1 MLGQYVPLLP
11 CERTEVVHYTPI
23 SPLKQ
28 SARSSKVTY
37 LLYMA
42 VDVKIPPMGESITG
56 GLLAAWLVKSGDAVR
71 KGQPL
76 FSYETDKV
84 TSEGTAEID
93 GQLTIVVPAGTEVL
107 VGQIVAS
114 IEAGAAGSVPAP
126 SSPAVASVAPA
137 PVVARLAKTEVN
149 ILNKSGAAAEIS
161 PAVRRI
167 AAETGLNPAALE
179 GSGKAGRVTKGD
191 MLAALAGQSPILAVD
206 PSASRT
212 AAAPASVGVAS
223 ASAPV
228 VPVAA
233 VIPSRDGR
241 TSRKKMSPL
250 RRKIAERL
258 VQAKSETAMLTT
270 FNEVNMAPVMELR
283 KRHGEEF
290 LKKYGVK
297 LGFMS
302 FFVKAAVQAM
312 KEVPAIN
319 AQLDGEEI
327 VENHFYD
334 IGVAVGTDKGLMV
347 PVVRDCDQLSFAA
360 IEKSIGDY
368 GKRARDGKIQLAE
381 LQGGIFT
388 ISNGGIYGSMLSTP
402 ILNHPQAAIMGLHNI
417 VERPVA
423 ENGQVV
429 IRPIMYLALSY
440 DHRIIDGKEAVTFLV
455 KVRQFIEDPQR
466 LLFGV

>member
-1 MLGQYVPLLP
+1 
-11 CERTEVVHYTPI
+11 
-23 SPLKQ
+23 
-28 SARSSKVTY
+28 
-37 LLYMA
+37 MA
-42 VDVKIPPMGESITG
+42 VEVKIPPMGESITG
-56 GLLAAWLVKSGDAVR
+56 GLLATWLVKSGDAVR

-84 TSEGTAEID
+84 TSEGTAEVD
-93 GQLTIVVPAGTEVL
+93 GQITIMVDAGNDVV
-107 VGQIVAS
+107 VGQVVAT
-114 IEAGAAGSVPAP
+114 IAAGAAGNAPTAPAASPAKTPSAATPAP
-126 SSPAVASVAPA
+126 AAVKPAT
-137 PVVARLAKTEVN
+137 PVTAAAKT
-149 ILNKSGAAAEIS
+149 GAAAEIS
-161 PAVRRI
+161 PAVRRLS
-167 AAETGLNPAALE
+167 AETGLDPAALE

-191 MLAALAGQSPILAVD
+191 MLAALSGQAPIRAVA
-206 PSASRT
+206 PVAASAAAAAT
-212 AAAPASVGVAS
+212 TAAPAVT
-223 ASAPV
+223 
-228 VPVAA
+228 
-233 VIPSRDGR
+233 IPSRDGR
-241 TSRKKMSPL
+241 TSRKRMSPL

-312 KEVPAIN
+312 KEVTAIN
-319 AQLDGEEI
+319 AQLDGEDI
-327 VENHFYD
+327 IENHFYD

-347 PVVRDCDQLSFAA
+347 PVVRDCDQLNFAG
-360 IEKSIGDY
+360 IEKAIGDF
-368 GKRARDGKIQLAE
+368 GKRARDGKIQLPE
-381 LQGGIFT
+381 LQGGVFT

-417 VERPVA
+417 VERPVV
-423 ENGQVV
+423 ENGQIV

-440 DHRIIDGKEAVTFLV
+440 DHRLIDGKEAVTFLV
-455 KVRQFIEDPQR
+455 KVRQYIEDPQR

>member
-1 MLGQYVPLLP
+1 
-11 CERTEVVHYTPI
+11 
-23 SPLKQ
+23 
-28 SARSSKVTY
+28 
-37 LLYMA
+37 MA

-56 GLLAAWLVKSGDAVR
+56 GLLAAWLVKNGDAVR

-84 TSEGTAEID
+84 TSEGTAEVD
-93 GQLTIVVPAGTEVL
+93 GRITLSVEAGTEVL
-107 VGQIVAS
+107 VGQVVAS
-114 IEAGAAGSVPAP
+114 IEAGAAGNAAAPSAAPVAAKAPAP
-126 SSPAVASVAPA
+126 APAASAPVSVAPPA
-137 PVVARLAKTEVN
+137 AAKV
-149 ILNKSGAAAEIS
+149 GAAAEVS
-161 PAVRRI
+161 PAVRRLS
-167 AAETGLNPAALE
+167 AETGLDPAAVE
-179 GSGKAGRVTKGD
+179 GTGKAGRVTKGD
-191 MLAALAGQSPILAVD
+191 MLAALAGQSPLKAVA
-206 PSASRT
+206 P
-212 AAAPASVGVAS
+212 AAATPA
-223 ASAPV
+223 PT
-228 VPVAA
+228 PA
-233 VIPSRDGR
+233 VEIPSRTGR
-241 TSRKKMSPL
+241 TTRKRMSPL

-319 AQLDGEEI
+319 AQLEGDDI
-327 VENHFYD
+327 IENHFFD

-347 PVVRDCDQLSFAA
+347 PVVRDCDQLNFAG
-360 IEKSIGDY
+360 IEKAIGDF
-368 GKRARDGKIQLAE
+368 GKRARDGKIQLPE
-381 LQGGIFT
+381 LQGGVFT

-417 VERPVA
+417 VERPVV
-423 ENGQVV
+423 ENGQIV

-455 KVRQFIEDPQR
+455 KVRQYIEDPQR

>member
-1 MLGQYVPLLP
+1 
-11 CERTEVVHYTPI
+11 
-23 SPLKQ
+23 
-28 SARSSKVTY
+28 
-37 LLYMA
+37 MA
-42 VDVKIPPMGESITG
+42 VEVKIPPMGESITG

-71 KGQPL
+71 KGQAL

-84 TSEGTAEID
+84 TSEGTAEVD
-93 GQLTIVVPAGTEVL
+93 GQITIAVAAGTEVL
-107 VGQIVAS
+107 VGQVVAS
-114 IEAGAAGSVPAP
+114 IEAGAAGNAP
-126 SSPAVASVAPA
+126 SAPAASAPAAKAAPAAAAAPKASPAAA
-137 PVVARLAKTEVN
+137 
-149 ILNKSGAAAEIS
+149 KSGAAAEVS
-161 PAVRRI
+161 PAVRRLS
-167 AAETGLNPAALE
+167 AETGLDPAGVE

-191 MLAALAGQSPILAVD
+191 MLAALSGQAPIRAVA
-206 PSASRT
+206 PAVAPAAAAS
-212 AAAPASVGVAS
+212 AAPAP
-223 ASAPV
+223 PV
-228 VPVAA
+228 S
-233 VIPSRDGR
+233 IPSREGR
-241 TSRKKMSPL
+241 TSRKRMSPL

-258 VQAKSETAMLTT
+258 VQAKTETAMLTT

-319 AQLDGEEI
+319 AQLDGEDI
-327 VENHFYD
+327 VENNFFD

-347 PVVRDCDQLSFAA
+347 PVVRDCDQLNFAG
-360 IEKSIGDY
+360 IEKAIGDF
-368 GKRARDGKIQLAE
+368 GKRARDGKIQLPE
-381 LQGGIFT
+381 LQGGVFT

>member
-1 MLGQYVPLLP
+1 
-11 CERTEVVHYTPI
+11 
-23 SPLKQ
+23 
-28 SARSSKVTY
+28 
-37 LLYMA
+37 MA
-42 VDVKIPPMGESITG
+42 VEVKIPPMGESITG

-71 KGQPL
+71 KGQAL

-84 TSEGTAEID
+84 TSEGTAEVD
-93 GQLTIVVPAGTEVL
+93 GKITIAVEAGTEVL

-114 IEAGAAGSVPAP
+114 IEAGAAGNAPAASAAATPAATKPAAAAP
-126 SSPAVASVAPA
+126 SAPAVAPKAA
-137 PVVARLAKTEVN
+137 PVAA
-149 ILNKSGAAAEIS
+149 KSGAAAEVS
-161 PAVRRI
+161 PAVRRLS
-167 AAETGLNPAALE
+167 AETGLDPAGLE
-179 GSGKAGRVTKGD
+179 GSGKGGRVTKGD
-191 MLAALAGQSPILAVD
+191 MLAALSGQAPIRAVA
-206 PSASRT
+206 P
-212 AAAPASVGVAS
+212 AAAPAA
-223 ASAPV
+223 ASAPSAPAA
-228 VPVAA
+228 PVA
-233 VIPSRDGR
+233 IPSRDGR
-241 TSRKKMSPL
+241 TSRKRMSPL

-258 VQAKSETAMLTT
+258 VQAKTETAMLTT

-319 AQLDGEEI
+319 AQLDGEDI
-327 VENHFYD
+327 IENHFFD

-347 PVVRDCDQLSFAA
+347 PVVRDCDQLNFAG
-360 IEKSIGDY
+360 IEKAIGDF
-368 GKRARDGKIQLAE
+368 GKRARDGKIQLPE
-381 LQGGIFT
+381 LQGGVFT

-440 DHRIIDGKEAVTFLV
+440 DHRLIDGKEAVTFLV

>member
-1 MLGQYVPLLP
+1 
-11 CERTEVVHYTPI
+11 
-23 SPLKQ
+23 
-28 SARSSKVTY
+28 
-37 LLYMA
+37 
-42 VDVKIPPMGESITG
+42 MGES
-56 GLLAAWLVKSGDAVR
+56 SGMGDGSCQDA
-71 KGQPL
+71 
-76 FSYETDKV
+76 
-84 TSEGTAEID
+84 
-93 GQLTIVVPAGTEVL
+93 TIVYAKIHPSIGIAR
-107 VGQIVAS
+107 VGNSRQPDGFYIGPQV
-114 IEAGAAGSVPAP
+114 VDPAP
-126 SSPAVASVAPA
+126 LPAQNYRDSTGALKREVAQF
-137 PVVARLAKTEVN
+137 
-149 ILNKSGAAAEIS
+149 
-161 PAVRRI
+161 RI
-167 AAETGLNPAALE
+167 YGYD
-179 GSGKAGRVTKGD
+179 GAGRVTKGD
-191 MLAALAGQSPILAVD
+191 MLAALAGQAPIRAVA
-206 PSASRT
+206 PAATASV
-212 AAAPASVGVAS
+212 AAPSTPA
-223 ASAPV
+223 APV
-228 VPVAA
+228 S
-233 VIPSRDGR
+233 IPSRDGR
-241 TSRKKMSPL
+241 TTRKRMSPL

-258 VQAKSETAMLTT
+258 VQAKTETAMLTT

-319 AQLDGEEI
+319 AQLDGEDI
-327 VENHFYD
+327 VENNFFD

-347 PVVRDCDQLSFAA
+347 PVVRDCDQLNFAG
-360 IEKSIGDY
+360 IEKAIGDF
-368 GKRARDGKIQLAE
+368 GKRARDGKIQLPE
-381 LQGGIFT
+381 LQGGVFT

-440 DHRIIDGKEAVTFLV
+440 DHRIVDGKEAVTFLV

>member
-1 MLGQYVPLLP
+1 
-11 CERTEVVHYTPI
+11 
-23 SPLKQ
+23 
-28 SARSSKVTY
+28 
-37 LLYMA
+37 
-42 VDVKIPPMGESITG
+42 MGESITG

-84 TSEGTAEID
+84 TSEGTAEVD
-93 GQLTIVVPAGTEVL
+93 GQITLVVNAGTDVV
-107 VGQIVAS
+107 VGQVVAS
-114 IEAGAAGSVPAP
+114 IEAGAAGNAP
-126 SSPAVASVAPA
+126 SAAPA
-137 PVVARLAKTEVN
+137 PAAKPAASSAPAATAAPAPKAAPVAA
-149 ILNKSGAAAEIS
+149 KSGAAAEIS
-161 PAVRRI
+161 PAVRRLSE
-167 AAETGLNPAALE
+167 ETGLDPAGLE
-179 GSGKAGRVTKGD
+179 GTGKAGRVTKGD
-191 MLAALAGQSPILAVD
+191 MLAALSGQAPIRAVA
-206 PSASRT
+206 P
-212 AAAPASVGVAS
+212 AAAPAA
-223 ASAPV
+223 ASAP
-228 VPVAA
+228 AA
-233 VIPSRDGR
+233 PAAAVVIPSRDGR
-241 TSRKKMSPL
+241 TSRKRMSPL

-290 LKKYGVK
+290 LKKYGIK

-319 AQLDGEEI
+319 AQLDGEDI
-327 VENHFYD
+327 IENHFYD

-347 PVVRDCDQLSFAA
+347 PVVRDCDQLNFAG
-360 IEKSIGDY
+360 IEKAIGDF
-368 GKRARDGKIQLAE
+368 GKRARDGKIQLPE
-381 LQGGIFT
+381 LQGGVFT

-440 DHRIIDGKEAVTFLV
+440 DHRLIDGKEAVTFLV
-455 KVRQFIEDPQR
+455 KVRQYIEDPQR

>member
-1 MLGQYVPLLP
+1 
-11 CERTEVVHYTPI
+11 
-23 SPLKQ
+23 
-28 SARSSKVTY
+28 
-37 LLYMA
+37 MA
-42 VDVKIPPMGESITG
+42 VEVKIPPMGESITG

-84 TSEGTAEID
+84 TSEGTAEVD
-93 GQLTIVVPAGTEVL
+93 GQITIVVNAGTDVV
-107 VGQIVAS
+107 VGQVVAS
-114 IEAGAAGSVPAP
+114 IEAGAAGNAP
-126 SSPAVASVAPA
+126 SAAPA
-137 PVVARLAKTEVN
+137 PAAKPAAASAPAATAAPAPKAAPVAA
-149 ILNKSGAAAEIS
+149 KSGAAAEVS
-161 PAVRRI
+161 PAVRRLSE
-167 AAETGLNPAALE
+167 ETGLDPAGVE
-179 GSGKAGRVTKGD
+179 GTGKAGRVTKGD
-191 MLAALAGQSPILAVD
+191 MLAVLSGQAPIRAVAPAASP
-206 PSASRT
+206 S
-212 AAAPASVGVAS
+212 AAPA
-223 ASAPV
+223 AP
-228 VPVAA
+228 AA
-233 VIPSRDGR
+233 AVVIPSRDGR
-241 TSRKKMSPL
+241 TSRKRMSPL

-290 LKKYGVK
+290 LKKYGIK

-319 AQLDGEEI
+319 AQLDGEDI
-327 VENHFYD
+327 IENHFYD

-347 PVVRDCDQLSFAA
+347 PVVRDCDQLNFAG
-360 IEKSIGDY
+360 IEKAIGDF
-368 GKRARDGKIQLAE
+368 GKRARDGTIQLPE
-381 LQGGIFT
+381 LQGGVFT

-440 DHRIIDGKEAVTFLV
+440 DHRLIDGKEAVTFLV
-455 KVRQFIEDPQR
+455 KVRQYIEDPQR

>member
-1 MLGQYVPLLP
+1 
-11 CERTEVVHYTPI
+11 
-23 SPLKQ
+23 
-28 SARSSKVTY
+28 
-37 LLYMA
+37 MA
-42 VDVKIPPMGESITG
+42 VEVKIPPMGESITG

-71 KGQPL
+71 KGQAL

-84 TSEGTAEID
+84 TSEGTAEVD
-93 GQLTIVVPAGTEVL
+93 GKITIAVEAGTEVL
-107 VGQIVAS
+107 VNQVVAS
-114 IEAGAAGSVPAP
+114 IEAGAAGNAPAAPAATAPAAKAAPATAAVPAP
-126 SSPAVASVAPA
+126 KAA
-137 PVVARLAKTEVN
+137 PVAA
-149 ILNKSGAAAEIS
+149 KSGAAAEIS
-161 PAVRRI
+161 PAVRRLS
-167 AAETGLNPAALE
+167 AETGLDPAGIE

-191 MLAALAGQSPILAVD
+191 MLAALAGQAPIRAVA
-206 PSASRT
+206 PT
-212 AAAPASVGVAS
+212 ATSVAPTSS
-223 ASAPV
+223 ASAPSAPAA
-228 VPVAA
+228 PVS
-233 VIPSRDGR
+233 IPSRDGR
-241 TSRKKMSPL
+241 TTRKRMSPL

-258 VQAKSETAMLTT
+258 VQAKTETAMLTT

-319 AQLDGEEI
+319 AQLDGEDI
-327 VENHFYD
+327 VENNFFD

-347 PVVRDCDQLSFAA
+347 PVVRDCDQLNFAG
-360 IEKSIGDY
+360 IEKAIGDF
-368 GKRARDGKIQLAE
+368 GKRARDGKIQLPE
-381 LQGGIFT
+381 LQGGVFT

-440 DHRIIDGKEAVTFLV
+440 DHRIVDGKEAVTFLV

>member
-1 MLGQYVPLLP
+1 
-11 CERTEVVHYTPI
+11 
-23 SPLKQ
+23 
-28 SARSSKVTY
+28 
-37 LLYMA
+37 MA
-42 VDVKIPPMGESITG
+42 VEVKIPPMGESITG

-71 KGQPL
+71 KGQAL

-84 TSEGTAEID
+84 TSEGTAEVD
-93 GQLTIVVPAGTEVL
+93 GKITIAVEAGTEVL
-107 VGQIVAS
+107 VNQVVAS
-114 IEAGAAGSVPAP
+114 IEAGAAGNAPTAPAAKAAPATAAVPAP
-126 SSPAVASVAPA
+126 KAA
-137 PVVARLAKTEVN
+137 PVAA
-149 ILNKSGAAAEIS
+149 KSGAAAEVS
-161 PAVRRI
+161 PAVRRLS
-167 AAETGLNPAALE
+167 AETGLDPAGVE

-191 MLAALAGQSPILAVD
+191 MLAALAGQSPIRAVAPAAAV
-206 PSASRT
+206 PSAAPS
-212 AAAPASVGVAS
+212 APAAPVS
-223 ASAPV
+223 
-228 VPVAA
+228 
-233 VIPSRDGR
+233 IPSRDGR
-241 TSRKKMSPL
+241 TTRKRMSPL

-258 VQAKSETAMLTT
+258 VQAKTETAMLTT

-319 AQLDGEEI
+319 AQLDGEDI
-327 VENHFYD
+327 VENNFFD

-347 PVVRDCDQLSFAA
+347 PVVRDCDQLNFAG
-360 IEKSIGDY
+360 IEKAIGDF
-368 GKRARDGKIQLAE
+368 GKRARDGKIQLPE
-381 LQGGIFT
+381 LQGGVFT

-440 DHRIIDGKEAVTFLV
+440 DHRIVDGKEAVTFLV

>member
-1 MLGQYVPLLP
+1 
-11 CERTEVVHYTPI
+11 
-23 SPLKQ
+23 
-28 SARSSKVTY
+28 
-37 LLYMA
+37 MA
-42 VDVKIPPMGESITG
+42 VEVKIPPMGESITG

-71 KGQPL
+71 KGQAL

-84 TSEGTAEID
+84 TSEGTAEVD
-93 GQLTIVVPAGTEVL
+93 GKITIAVEAGTEVL
-107 VGQIVAS
+107 VNQVVAS
-114 IEAGAAGSVPAP
+114 IEAGAAGNA
-126 SSPAVASVAPA
+126 SSAPA
-137 PVVARLAKTEVN
+137 PAAPATKTAPTAATSPAPKSAPVAA
-149 ILNKSGAAAEIS
+149 KSGAAAEVS
-161 PAVRRI
+161 PAVRRLS
-167 AAETGLNPAALE
+167 AETGLDPAGIE

-191 MLAALAGQSPILAVD
+191 MLAALAGQAPIRAVA
-206 PSASRT
+206 PT
-212 AAAPASVGVAS
+212 ATSAAPTSSSAATVSV
-223 ASAPV
+223 
-228 VPVAA
+228 
-233 VIPSRDGR
+233 PSRDGR
-241 TSRKKMSPL
+241 TTRKRMSPL

-258 VQAKSETAMLTT
+258 VQAKTETAMLTT

-319 AQLDGEEI
+319 AQLDGEDI
-327 VENHFYD
+327 VENNFFD

-347 PVVRDCDQLSFAA
+347 PVVRDCDQLNFAG
-360 IEKSIGDY
+360 IEKAIGDF
-368 GKRARDGKIQLAE
+368 GKRARDGKIQLPE
-381 LQGGIFT
+381 LQGGVFT

>member
-1 MLGQYVPLLP
+1 
-11 CERTEVVHYTPI
+11 
-23 SPLKQ
+23 
-28 SARSSKVTY
+28 
-37 LLYMA
+37 MA
-42 VDVKIPPMGESITG
+42 VEVKIPPMGESITG
-56 GLLAAWLVKSGDAVR
+56 GLLATWLVKSGDAVR

-84 TSEGTAEID
+84 TSEGTAEVD
-93 GQLTIVVPAGTEVL
+93 GRITINVEAGTEVL
-107 VGQIVAS
+107 VGQVVAS
-114 IEAGAAGSVPAP
+114 IEAGAAGAAP
-126 SSPAVASVAPA
+126 SPSAVAAPAVKSAVTPVAAKAPA
-137 PVVARLAKTEVN
+137 APVAAK
-149 ILNKSGAAAEIS
+149 LGAAAEIS
-161 PAVRRI
+161 PAVRRLS
-167 AAETGLNPAALE
+167 AETGLNPAGVE
-179 GSGKAGRVTKGD
+179 GTGKAGRVTKGD
-191 MLAALAGQSPILAVD
+191 MLAALAGQTPIQAPVTVAPA
-206 PSASRT
+206 PSA
-212 AAAPASVGVAS
+212 VAQVS
-223 ASAPV
+223 SPVAPV
-228 VPVAA
+228 

-241 TSRKKMSPL
+241 TSRKRMSPL

-312 KEVPAIN
+312 KEVTAIN
-319 AQLDGEEI
+319 AQLDGEDI

-347 PVVRDCDQLSFAA
+347 PVVRDCDQLNFAG
-360 IEKSIGDY
+360 IEKAIGDF
-368 GKRARDGKIQLAE
+368 GKRARDGKIQLPE
-381 LQGGIFT
+381 LQGGVFT

>member
-1 MLGQYVPLLP
+1 
-11 CERTEVVHYTPI
+11 
-23 SPLKQ
+23 
-28 SARSSKVTY
+28 
-37 LLYMA
+37 MA
-42 VDVKIPPMGESITG
+42 VEVKIPPMGESITG

-71 KGQPL
+71 KGQAL

-84 TSEGTAEID
+84 TSEGTAEVD
-93 GQLTIVVPAGTEVL
+93 GKITIAVEAGTEVL
-107 VGQIVAS
+107 VNQVVAS
-114 IEAGAAGSVPAP
+114 IEAGAAGNASSAPAPAAPATKAAPTAAAVPAP
-126 SSPAVASVAPA
+126 KAA
-137 PVVARLAKTEVN
+137 PVAAKY
-149 ILNKSGAAAEIS
+149 GAAAEVS
-161 PAVRRI
+161 PAVRRLS
-167 AAETGLNPAALE
+167 AETGLDPAGVE

-191 MLAALAGQSPILAVD
+191 MLAALAGQAPIRAVA
-206 PSASRT
+206 PTSATSAAPT
-212 AAAPASVGVAS
+212 SAAAP
-223 ASAPV
+223 SAP
-228 VPVAA
+228 AA
-233 VIPSRDGR
+233 TVSIPSRDGR
-241 TSRKKMSPL
+241 TTRKRMSPL

-258 VQAKSETAMLTT
+258 VQAKTETAMLTT

-319 AQLDGEEI
+319 AQLDGEDI
-327 VENHFYD
+327 VENNFFD

-347 PVVRDCDQLSFAA
+347 PVVRDCDQLNFAG
-360 IEKSIGDY
+360 IEKAIGDF
-368 GKRARDGKIQLAE
+368 GKRARDGKIQLPE
-381 LQGGIFT
+381 LQGGVFT

-440 DHRIIDGKEAVTFLV
+440 DHRIVDGKEAVTFLV

>member
-1 MLGQYVPLLP
+1 
-11 CERTEVVHYTPI
+11 
-23 SPLKQ
+23 
-28 SARSSKVTY
+28 
-37 LLYMA
+37 MA
-42 VDVKIPPMGESITG
+42 VEVKIPPMGESITG

-71 KGQPL
+71 KGQAL

-84 TSEGTAEID
+84 TSEGTAEVD
-93 GQLTIVVPAGTEVL
+93 GKITIAVEAGTEVL
-107 VGQIVAS
+107 VNQVVAS
-114 IEAGAAGSVPAP
+114 IEAGAAGNA
-126 SSPAVASVAPA
+126 SSAPA
-137 PVVARLAKTEVN
+137 PAAPATKAAPTAAPAAAPKSAPVAAKY
-149 ILNKSGAAAEIS
+149 GAAAEVS
-161 PAVRRI
+161 PAVRRLS
-167 AAETGLNPAALE
+167 AETGLDPAGVE

-191 MLAALAGQSPILAVD
+191 MLAALAGQAPIRAVT
-206 PSASRT
+206 PTATSAAPTSS
-212 AAAPASVGVAS
+212 AAAP
-223 ASAPV
+223 SAP
-228 VPVAA
+228 AA
-233 VIPSRDGR
+233 TVSIPSRDGR
-241 TSRKKMSPL
+241 TTRKRMSPL

-258 VQAKSETAMLTT
+258 VQAKTETAMLTT

-319 AQLDGEEI
+319 AQLDGEDI
-327 VENHFYD
+327 IENHFFD

-347 PVVRDCDQLSFAA
+347 PVVRDCDQLNFAG
-360 IEKSIGDY
+360 IEKAIGDF
-368 GKRARDGKIQLAE
+368 GKRARDGKIQLPE
-381 LQGGIFT
+381 LQGGVFT

-440 DHRIIDGKEAVTFLV
+440 DHRLIDGKEAVTFLV
-455 KVRQFIEDPQR
+455 KVRQYIEDPQR

>member
-1 MLGQYVPLLP
+1 
-11 CERTEVVHYTPI
+11 
-23 SPLKQ
+23 
-28 SARSSKVTY
+28 
-37 LLYMA
+37 MA
-42 VDVKIPPMGESITG
+42 VEVKIPPMGESITG
-56 GLLAAWLVKSGDAVR
+56 GLLATWLVKSGDAVR
-71 KGQPL
+71 KGQAL

-84 TSEGTAEID
+84 TSEGTAEVD
-93 GQLTIVVPAGTEVL
+93 GKITIVVEAGTEVL
-107 VGQIVAS
+107 VNQVVAS
-114 IEAGAAGSVPAP
+114 IEAGATGNAP
-126 SSPAVASVAPA
+126 SAPAAAAPAATKTASAAPA
-137 PVVARLAKTEVN
+137 PAPKVAPVAA
-149 ILNKSGAAAEIS
+149 KSGAAAEVS
-161 PAVRRI
+161 PAVRRLS
-167 AAETGLNPAALE
+167 AETGLDPAGVE

-191 MLAALAGQSPILAVD
+191 MLAALAGQAPIRAVAPTATAA
-206 PSASRT
+206 PS
-212 AAAPASVGVAS
+212 AAAP
-223 ASAPV
+223 SAPAA
-228 VPVAA
+228 PVS
-233 VIPSRDGR
+233 IPSRDGR
-241 TSRKKMSPL
+241 TTRKRMSPL

-258 VQAKSETAMLTT
+258 VQAKTETAMLTT

-319 AQLDGEEI
+319 AQLDGEDI
-327 VENHFYD
+327 VENNFFD

-347 PVVRDCDQLSFAA
+347 PVVRDCDQLNFAG
-360 IEKSIGDY
+360 IEKAIGDF

-381 LQGGIFT
+381 LQGGVFT

>member
-1 MLGQYVPLLP
+1 
-11 CERTEVVHYTPI
+11 
-23 SPLKQ
+23 
-28 SARSSKVTY
+28 
-37 LLYMA
+37 MA
-42 VDVKIPPMGESITG
+42 VEVKIPPMGESITG

-71 KGQPL
+71 KGQAL

-84 TSEGTAEID
+84 TSEGTAEVD
-93 GQLTIVVPAGTEVL
+93 GKITIAVEAGTEVL
-107 VGQIVAS
+107 VNQVVAS
-114 IEAGAAGSVPAP
+114 IEAGAAGNA
-126 SSPAVASVAPA
+126 SSAPA
-137 PVVARLAKTEVN
+137 PAAPAAKAAPTAAATPAPKAAPVAA
-149 ILNKSGAAAEIS
+149 KSGAAAEVS
-161 PAVRRI
+161 PAVRRLS
-167 AAETGLNPAALE
+167 AETGLDPAGIE

-191 MLAALAGQSPILAVD
+191 MLAALAGQAPIRAVAPTAASVAPTSSSAA
-206 PSASRT
+206 PSAP
-212 AAAPASVGVAS
+212 AAPVS
-223 ASAPV
+223 
-228 VPVAA
+228 
-233 VIPSRDGR
+233 IPSRDGR
-241 TSRKKMSPL
+241 TTRKRMSPL

-258 VQAKSETAMLTT
+258 VQAKTETAMLTT

-319 AQLDGEEI
+319 AQLDGEDI
-327 VENHFYD
+327 VENNFFD

-347 PVVRDCDQLSFAA
+347 PVVRDCDQLNFAG
-360 IEKSIGDY
+360 IEKAIGDF
-368 GKRARDGKIQLAE
+368 GKRARDGKIQLPE
-381 LQGGIFT
+381 LQGGVFT

-440 DHRIIDGKEAVTFLV
+440 DHRIVDGKEAVTFLV

>member
-1 MLGQYVPLLP
+1 
-11 CERTEVVHYTPI
+11 
-23 SPLKQ
+23 
-28 SARSSKVTY
+28 
-37 LLYMA
+37 MA
-42 VDVKIPPMGESITG
+42 VEVKIPPMGESITG

-71 KGQPL
+71 KGQAL

-84 TSEGTAEID
+84 TSEGTAEVD
-93 GQLTIVVPAGTEVL
+93 GKITIAVEAGTEVL
-107 VGQIVAS
+107 VNQVVAS
-114 IEAGAAGSVPAP
+114 IEAGAAGNASSAPAPAAPATKAAPTAAAVPAP
-126 SSPAVASVAPA
+126 KAA
-137 PVVARLAKTEVN
+137 PVAA
-149 ILNKSGAAAEIS
+149 KSGAAAEVS
-161 PAVRRI
+161 PAVRRLS
-167 AAETGLNPAALE
+167 AETGLDPAGIE

-191 MLAALAGQSPILAVD
+191 MLAALAGQAPIRAVASTATSVAPTSSAA
-206 PSASRT
+206 PSAP
-212 AAAPASVGVAS
+212 AAPVS
-223 ASAPV
+223 
-228 VPVAA
+228 
-233 VIPSRDGR
+233 IPSRDGR
-241 TSRKKMSPL
+241 TTRKRMSPL

-258 VQAKSETAMLTT
+258 VQAKTETAMLTT

-319 AQLDGEEI
+319 AQLDGEDI
-327 VENHFYD
+327 VENNFFD

-347 PVVRDCDQLSFAA
+347 PVVRDCDQLNFAG
-360 IEKSIGDY
+360 IEKAIGDF
-368 GKRARDGKIQLAE
+368 GKRARDGKIQLPE
-381 LQGGIFT
+381 LQGGVFT

-440 DHRIIDGKEAVTFLV
+440 DHRIVDGKEAVTFLV

>member
-1 MLGQYVPLLP
+1 
-11 CERTEVVHYTPI
+11 
-23 SPLKQ
+23 
-28 SARSSKVTY
+28 
-37 LLYMA
+37 MA
-42 VDVKIPPMGESITG
+42 VEVKIPPMGESITG
-56 GLLAAWLVKSGDAVR
+56 GLLAAWMVKSGDAVR
-71 KGQPL
+71 KGQAL

-84 TSEGTAEID
+84 TSEGTAEVD
-93 GQLTIVVPAGTEVL
+93 GKITLSVEAGTEVL
-107 VGQIVAS
+107 VGQVVAS
-114 IEAGAAGSVPAP
+114 IEAGAAGNAPSAPAP
-126 SSPAVASVAPA
+126 AARAAAVASAAPA
-137 PVVARLAKTEVN
+137 PALKSAPVAA
-149 ILNKSGAAAEIS
+149 KSGAAAEVS
-161 PAVRRI
+161 PAVRRL
-167 AAETGLNPAALE
+167 AAETGLNPAGVE
-179 GSGKAGRVTKGD
+179 GTGKAGRVTKGD
-191 MLAALAGQSPILAVD
+191 MLAALAGQATIRAVA
-206 PSASRT
+206 PT
-212 AAAPASVGVAS
+212 APAAPTS
-223 ASAPV
+223 AATLSA
-228 VPVAA
+228 PVAA
-233 VIPSRDGR
+233 VPIPSREGR
-241 TSRKKMSPL
+241 TTRKRMSPL

-258 VQAKSETAMLTT
+258 VQAKTETAMLTT

-319 AQLDGEEI
+319 AQLDGEDI
-327 VENHFYD
+327 VENNFFD

-347 PVVRDCDQLSFAA
+347 PVVRDCDQLNFAG
-360 IEKSIGDY
+360 IEKAIGDY
-368 GKRARDGKIQLAE
+368 GKRARDGKIQLPE
-381 LQGGIFT
+381 LQGGVFT

-440 DHRIIDGKEAVTFLV
+440 DHRIVDGKEAVTFLV

>member
-1 MLGQYVPLLP
+1 
-11 CERTEVVHYTPI
+11 
-23 SPLKQ
+23 
-28 SARSSKVTY
+28 
-37 LLYMA
+37 MA
-42 VDVKIPPMGESITG
+42 VEVKIPPMGESITG

-84 TSEGTAEID
+84 TSEGTAEVD
-93 GQLTIVVPAGTEVL
+93 GQITIVVNAGTDVV
-107 VGQIVAS
+107 VGQVVAS
-114 IEAGAAGSVPAP
+114 IEAGAAGNAP
-126 SSPAVASVAPA
+126 TTAPA
-137 PVVARLAKTEVN
+137 PAAKPAATPAPAAAPAPKSAP
-149 ILNKSGAAAEIS
+149 IAAKSGSAAEIS

-167 AAETGLNPAALE
+167 AEETGLDPAGVE
-179 GSGKAGRVTKGD
+179 GTGKAGRVTKGD
-191 MLAALAGQSPILAVD
+191 MLAALAGQAPIRAV
-206 PSASRT
+206 
-212 AAAPASVGVAS
+212 
-223 ASAPV
+223 APV
-228 VPVAA
+228 VAPAASAAPTSAPAAA
-233 VIPSRDGR
+233 VVVPSRDGR
-241 TSRKKMSPL
+241 TSRKRMSPL

-319 AQLDGEEI
+319 AQLDGEDI
-327 VENHFYD
+327 IENHFYD

-347 PVVRDCDQLSFAA
+347 PVVRDCDQLNFAG
-360 IEKSIGDY
+360 IEKAIGDF
-368 GKRARDGKIQLAE
+368 GKRARDGKIQLPE
-381 LQGGIFT
+381 LQGGVFT

-440 DHRIIDGKEAVTFLV
+440 DHRLIDGKEAVTFLV
-455 KVRQFIEDPQR
+455 KVRQYIEDPQR

>member
-1 MLGQYVPLLP
+1 
-11 CERTEVVHYTPI
+11 
-23 SPLKQ
+23 
-28 SARSSKVTY
+28 
-37 LLYMA
+37 MA

-56 GLLAAWLVKSGDAVR
+56 GLLAAWLVKNGDAVR

-84 TSEGTAEID
+84 TSEGTAEVD
-93 GQLTIVVPAGTEVL
+93 GRITISVEAGTEVL
-107 VGQIVAS
+107 VGQVVAS
-114 IEAGAAGSVPAP
+114 IEAGAAGNAP
-126 SSPAVASVAPA
+126 SAAPA
-137 PVVARLAKTEVN
+137 PVAAPATPVAGPVATAPATPVAA
-149 ILNKSGAAAEIS
+149 KSGAAAEIS
-161 PAVRRI
+161 PAVRRLS
-167 AAETGLNPAALE
+167 AETGLDPAALE

-191 MLAALAGQSPILAVD
+191 MLAALAGQVPIKAVTTASSPTTVAT
-206 PSASRT
+206 P
-212 AAAPASVGVAS
+212 AAGSAPAE
-223 ASAPV
+223 
-228 VPVAA
+228 VPARV
-233 VIPSRDGR
+233 GR
-241 TSRKKMSPL
+241 TTRKRMSPL

-302 FFVKAAVQAM
+302 FFVKAVVQAL
-312 KEVPAIN
+312 KEVPTVN
-319 AQLDGEEI
+319 AQLEGEDI
-327 VENHFYD
+327 IENHFFD

-347 PVVRDCDQLSFAA
+347 PVVRDCDQLNFAG
-360 IEKSIGDY
+360 IEKVIGDY
-368 GKRARDGKIQLAE
+368 GKRARDGKIQLAD
-381 LQGGIFT
+381 LQGGVFT

-417 VERPVA
+417 VERPVV
-423 ENGQVV
+423 ENGQIV

>member
-1 MLGQYVPLLP
+1 
-11 CERTEVVHYTPI
+11 
-23 SPLKQ
+23 
-28 SARSSKVTY
+28 
-37 LLYMA
+37 MA
-42 VDVKIPPMGESITG
+42 VEVKIPPMGESITG

-71 KGQPL
+71 KGQAL

-84 TSEGTAEID
+84 TSEGTAEVD
-93 GQLTIVVPAGTEVL
+93 GKITIAVEAGTEVL
-107 VGQIVAS
+107 VNQVVAS
-114 IEAGAAGSVPAP
+114 IEAGAAGNA
-126 SSPAVASVAPA
+126 SSAPA
-137 PVVARLAKTEVN
+137 PAAPAAKAAPTAAATSAPKAAPVAA
-149 ILNKSGAAAEIS
+149 KSGAAAEVS
-161 PAVRRI
+161 PAVRRLS
-167 AAETGLNPAALE
+167 AETGLDPAGIE

-191 MLAALAGQSPILAVD
+191 MLAALAGQTPIRAV
-206 PSASRT
+206 ASVAPT
-212 AAAPASVGVAS
+212 ASTPATTASTPAAPVS
-223 ASAPV
+223 
-228 VPVAA
+228 
-233 VIPSRDGR
+233 IPSRDGR
-241 TSRKKMSPL
+241 TTRKRMSPL

-258 VQAKSETAMLTT
+258 VQAKTETAMLTT

-283 KRHGEEF
+283 KRHGEDF

-319 AQLDGEEI
+319 AQLDGEDI
-327 VENHFYD
+327 VENNFFD

-347 PVVRDCDQLSFAA
+347 PVVRDCDQLNFAG
-360 IEKSIGDY
+360 IEKAIGDF
-368 GKRARDGKIQLAE
+368 GKRARDGKIQLPE
-381 LQGGIFT
+381 LQGGVFT

-440 DHRIIDGKEAVTFLV
+440 DHRIVDGKEAVTFLV

>member
-1 MLGQYVPLLP
+1 
-11 CERTEVVHYTPI
+11 
-23 SPLKQ
+23 
-28 SARSSKVTY
+28 
-37 LLYMA
+37 MA
-42 VDVKIPPMGESITG
+42 VEVKIPPMGESITG

-84 TSEGTAEID
+84 TSEGTAEVD
-93 GQLTIVVPAGTEVL
+93 GQITIVVNAGSDVV
-107 VGQIVAS
+107 VGQVVAS
-114 IEAGAAGSVPAP
+114 IEAGAAGNAP
-126 SSPAVASVAPA
+126 TTAPA
-137 PVVARLAKTEVN
+137 PAAKSAATPAPAAAPAPKSAP
-149 ILNKSGAAAEIS
+149 IAAKSGSAAEIS

-167 AAETGLNPAALE
+167 AEETGLDPAGVE
-179 GSGKAGRVTKGD
+179 GTGKAGRVTKGD
-191 MLAALAGQSPILAVD
+191 MLAALAGQAPIRAV
-206 PSASRT
+206 
-212 AAAPASVGVAS
+212 
-223 ASAPV
+223 APV
-228 VPVAA
+228 VAPAASAAPTSAPAAA
-233 VIPSRDGR
+233 VVVPSRDGR
-241 TSRKKMSPL
+241 TSRKRMSPL

-319 AQLDGEEI
+319 AQLDGEDI
-327 VENHFYD
+327 IENHFYD

-347 PVVRDCDQLSFAA
+347 PVVRDCDQLNLAG
-360 IEKSIGDY
+360 IEKAIGDF
-368 GKRARDGKIQLAE
+368 GKRARDGKIQLPE
-381 LQGGIFT
+381 LQGGVFT

-429 IRPIMYLALSY
+429 IRPIMYLSLSY
-440 DHRIIDGKEAVTFLV
+440 DHRLIDGKVAVTFLV
-455 KVRQFIEDPQR
+455 KVRQYIEDPQR

>member
-1 MLGQYVPLLP
+1 
-11 CERTEVVHYTPI
+11 
-23 SPLKQ
+23 
-28 SARSSKVTY
+28 
-37 LLYMA
+37 MA
-42 VDVKIPPMGESITG
+42 VEVKIPPMGESITG

-84 TSEGTAEID
+84 TSEGTAEVD
-93 GQLTIVVPAGTEVL
+93 GQITLVVNAGTDVV
-107 VGQIVAS
+107 VGQVVAS
-114 IEAGAAGSVPAP
+114 IEAGAAGNAP
-126 SSPAVASVAPA
+126 SAAPA
-137 PVVARLAKTEVN
+137 PAAKPAASSAPAPKAAPVAA
-149 ILNKSGAAAEIS
+149 KSGAAAEIS
-161 PAVRRI
+161 PAVRRLSE
-167 AAETGLNPAALE
+167 ETGLDPAGVE
-179 GSGKAGRVTKGD
+179 GAGKAGRVTKGD
-191 MLAALAGQSPILAVD
+191 MLAALSGQAPIRAVA
-206 PSASRT
+206 P
-212 AAAPASVGVAS
+212 AAAPAA
-223 ASAPV
+223 ASAP
-228 VPVAA
+228 AA
-233 VIPSRDGR
+233 PAAAVVIPSRDGR
-241 TSRKKMSPL
+241 TSRKRMSPL

-290 LKKYGVK
+290 LKKYGIK

-319 AQLDGEEI
+319 AQLDGEDI
-327 VENHFYD
+327 IENHFYD

-347 PVVRDCDQLSFAA
+347 PVVRDCDQLNFAG
-360 IEKSIGDY
+360 IEKAIGDF
-368 GKRARDGKIQLAE
+368 GKRARDGKIQLPE
-381 LQGGIFT
+381 LQGGVFT

-440 DHRIIDGKEAVTFLV
+440 DHRLIDGKEAVTFLV
-455 KVRQFIEDPQR
+455 KVRQYIEDPQR

>member
-1 MLGQYVPLLP
+1 
-11 CERTEVVHYTPI
+11 
-23 SPLKQ
+23 
-28 SARSSKVTY
+28 
-37 LLYMA
+37 MA
-42 VDVKIPPMGESITG
+42 VEVKIPPMGESITG

-71 KGQPL
+71 KGQAL

-84 TSEGTAEID
+84 TSEGTAEVD
-93 GQLTIVVPAGTEVL
+93 GKITITVAAGTEVL
-107 VGQIVAS
+107 VGQVVAS
-114 IEAGAAGSVPAP
+114 IEAGAAGNAPSAPAAAPAAAKPAP
-126 SSPAVASVAPA
+126 VAAAPA
-137 PVVARLAKTEVN
+137 PAPAPKAAPVAA
-149 ILNKSGAAAEIS
+149 KSGAAAEIS
-161 PAVRRI
+161 PAVRRLS
-167 AAETGLNPAALE
+167 AETGLDPAALE

-191 MLAALAGQSPILAVD
+191 MLAALAGQAPIRAVA
-206 PSASRT
+206 P
-212 AAAPASVGVAS
+212 AAAPAA
-223 ASAPV
+223 ATTPSAPAA
-228 VPVAA
+228 PV

-241 TSRKKMSPL
+241 TTRKRMSPL

-258 VQAKSETAMLTT
+258 VQAKTETAMLTT

-319 AQLDGEEI
+319 AQLDGEDI
-327 VENHFYD
+327 IENHFFD

-347 PVVRDCDQLSFAA
+347 PVVRDCDQLNFAG
-360 IEKSIGDY
+360 IEKAIGDF
-368 GKRARDGKIQLAE
+368 GKRARDGKIQLPE
-381 LQGGIFT
+381 LQGGVFT

-440 DHRIIDGKEAVTFLV
+440 DHRLIDGKEAVTFLV

>member
-1 MLGQYVPLLP
+1 
-11 CERTEVVHYTPI
+11 
-23 SPLKQ
+23 
-28 SARSSKVTY
+28 
-37 LLYMA
+37 MA
-42 VDVKIPPMGESITG
+42 VEVKIPPMGESITG

-84 TSEGTAEID
+84 TSEGTAEVD
-93 GQLTIVVPAGTEVL
+93 GKITIAVEAGTEVL
-107 VGQIVAS
+107 VNQVVAT
-114 IEAGAAGSVPAP
+114 IEAGAAGNASSAPAAAAP
-126 SSPAVASVAPA
+126 SVAKTASATPAPA
-137 PVVARLAKTEVN
+137 PKVAPVAA
-149 ILNKSGAAAEIS
+149 KSGAAAEVS
-161 PAVRRI
+161 PAVRRLS
-167 AAETGLNPAALE
+167 AETGLDPAGVE

-191 MLAALAGQSPILAVD
+191 MLAALAGQAPI
-206 PSASRT
+206 R
-212 AAAPASVGVAS
+212 AAAPTATS
-223 ASAPV
+223 AAPTSSAAAPSAP
-228 VPVAA
+228 AA
-233 VIPSRDGR
+233 TVSIPSRDGR
-241 TSRKKMSPL
+241 TTRKRMSPL

-258 VQAKSETAMLTT
+258 VQAKTETAMLTT

-319 AQLDGEEI
+319 AQLDGEDI
-327 VENHFYD
+327 VENNFFD

-347 PVVRDCDQLSFAA
+347 PVVRDCDQLNFAG
-360 IEKSIGDY
+360 IEKAIGDF
-368 GKRARDGKIQLAE
+368 GKRARDGKIQLPE
-381 LQGGIFT
+381 LQGGVFT

-440 DHRIIDGKEAVTFLV
+440 DHRIVDGKEAVTFLV

>member
-1 MLGQYVPLLP
+1 
-11 CERTEVVHYTPI
+11 
-23 SPLKQ
+23 
-28 SARSSKVTY
+28 
-37 LLYMA
+37 MA
-42 VDVKIPPMGESITG
+42 VEVKIPPMGESITG

-71 KGQPL
+71 KGQAL

-84 TSEGTAEID
+84 TSEGTAEVD
-93 GQLTIVVPAGTEVL
+93 GKITIAVEAGTEVL
-107 VGQIVAS
+107 VNQVVAS
-114 IEAGAAGSVPAP
+114 IEAGAAGNASSAPAPAAPATKAAPTAAAVPAP
-126 SSPAVASVAPA
+126 KAA
-137 PVVARLAKTEVN
+137 PVAA
-149 ILNKSGAAAEIS
+149 KSGAAAEVS
-161 PAVRRI
+161 PAVRRLS
-167 AAETGLNPAALE
+167 AETGLDPAGVE

-191 MLAALAGQSPILAVD
+191 MLAALAGQAPIRAVA
-206 PSASRT
+206 PTATSATPTSS
-212 AAAPASVGVAS
+212 AAAP
-223 ASAPV
+223 SAP
-228 VPVAA
+228 AA
-233 VIPSRDGR
+233 TVSIPSRDGR
-241 TSRKKMSPL
+241 TTRKRMSPL

-258 VQAKSETAMLTT
+258 VQAKTETAMLTT

-319 AQLDGEEI
+319 AQLDGEDI
-327 VENHFYD
+327 VENNFFD

-347 PVVRDCDQLSFAA
+347 PVVRDCDQLNFAG
-360 IEKSIGDY
+360 IEKAIGDF
-368 GKRARDGKIQLAE
+368 GKRARDGKIQLPE
-381 LQGGIFT
+381 LQGGVFT

-440 DHRIIDGKEAVTFLV
+440 DHRIVDGKEAVTFLV

>member
-1 MLGQYVPLLP
+1 
-11 CERTEVVHYTPI
+11 
-23 SPLKQ
+23 
-28 SARSSKVTY
+28 
-37 LLYMA
+37 
-42 VDVKIPPMGESITG
+42 MGESITG

-84 TSEGTAEID
+84 TSEGTAEVD
-93 GQLTIVVPAGTEVL
+93 GQITLVVNAGTDVV
-107 VGQIVAS
+107 VGQVVAS
-114 IEAGAAGSVPAP
+114 IEAGAAGNAP
-126 SSPAVASVAPA
+126 SAAPA
-137 PVVARLAKTEVN
+137 PAAKPAAASAPAATAAPAPKAAPVAA
-149 ILNKSGAAAEIS
+149 KSGAAAEIS
-161 PAVRRI
+161 PAVRRLSE
-167 AAETGLNPAALE
+167 ETGLDPAGLE
-179 GSGKAGRVTKGD
+179 GTGKAGRVTKGD
-191 MLAALAGQSPILAVD
+191 MLAALSGQAPIRAVA
-206 PSASRT
+206 PNTAPA
-212 AAAPASVGVAS
+212 AAAPA
-223 ASAPV
+223 AP
-228 VPVAA
+228 AA
-233 VIPSRDGR
+233 AVVIPSRDGR
-241 TSRKKMSPL
+241 TSRKRMSPL

-319 AQLDGEEI
+319 AQLDGEDI
-327 VENHFYD
+327 IENHFYD

-347 PVVRDCDQLSFAA
+347 PVVRDCDQLNFAS
-360 IEKSIGDY
+360 IEKAIGDF
-368 GKRARDGKIQLAE
+368 GKRARDGKIQLPE
-381 LQGGIFT
+381 LQGGVFT

-440 DHRIIDGKEAVTFLV
+440 DHRLIDGKEAVTFLV
-455 KVRQFIEDPQR
+455 KVRQYIEDPQR

>member
-1 MLGQYVPLLP
+1 
-11 CERTEVVHYTPI
+11 
-23 SPLKQ
+23 
-28 SARSSKVTY
+28 
-37 LLYMA
+37 MA

-56 GLLAAWLVKSGDAVR
+56 GLLAAWLVKNGDAVR

-84 TSEGTAEID
+84 TSEGTAEVD
-93 GQLTIVVPAGTEVL
+93 GRITIAVQAGTEVL
-107 VGQIVAS
+107 VGQVVAS
-114 IEAGAAGSVPAP
+114 IEAGAAGNAASAPAA
-126 SSPAVASVAPA
+126 PAAPKAAAPA
-137 PVVARLAKTEVN
+137 PAAAPAAPTTTPVAAKT
-149 ILNKSGAAAEIS
+149 GAAAEVS
-161 PAVRRI
+161 PAVRRLS
-167 AAETGLNPAALE
+167 AETGLDPAALE
-179 GSGKAGRVTKGD
+179 GTGKAGRVTKGD
-191 MLAALAGQSPILAVD
+191 MLAALAGQVPIKAVA
-206 PSASRT
+206 PAPAAPAA
-212 AAAPASVGVAS
+212 AAAPAAE
-223 ASAPV
+223 
-228 VPVAA
+228 
-233 VIPSRDGR
+233 IPSRTGR
-241 TSRKKMSPL
+241 TSRKRMSPL

-319 AQLDGEEI
+319 AQLDGEDI
-327 VENHFYD
+327 IENHFFD

-347 PVVRDCDQLSFAA
+347 PVVRDCDQLNFAG
-360 IEKSIGDY
+360 IEKAIGDF
-368 GKRARDGKIQLAE
+368 GKRARDGKIQLPE
-381 LQGGIFT
+381 LQGGVFT

>member
-1 MLGQYVPLLP
+1 
-11 CERTEVVHYTPI
+11 
-23 SPLKQ
+23 
-28 SARSSKVTY
+28 
-37 LLYMA
+37 MA
-42 VDVKIPPMGESITG
+42 VEVKIPPMGESITG

-84 TSEGTAEID
+84 TSEGTAEVD
-93 GQLTIVVPAGTEVL
+93 GQITIVVNAGTDVV
-107 VGQIVAS
+107 VGQVVAS
-114 IEAGAAGSVPAP
+114 IEAGAAGNAP
-126 SSPAVASVAPA
+126 SAAPA
-137 PVVARLAKTEVN
+137 PAAKPATAAAPAAAAPAPKAAPVTA
-149 ILNKSGAAAEIS
+149 KSGAAAEIS

-167 AAETGLNPAALE
+167 SEETGLDPAGVE

-191 MLAALAGQSPILAVD
+191 MLAALSGQAPIRAVT
-206 PSASRT
+206 PIAAPA
-212 AAAPASVGVAS
+212 AAAPA
-223 ASAPV
+223 
-228 VPVAA
+228 AA
-233 VIPSRDGR
+233 VVIPSRDGR
-241 TSRKKMSPL
+241 TSRKRMSPL

-290 LKKYGVK
+290 LKKYGIK

-319 AQLDGEEI
+319 AQLDGEDI
-327 VENHFYD
+327 IENHFYD

-347 PVVRDCDQLSFAA
+347 PVVRDCDQLNFAG
-360 IEKSIGDY
+360 IEKAIGDF
-368 GKRARDGKIQLAE
+368 GKRARDGKIQLPE
-381 LQGGIFT
+381 LQGGVFT

-440 DHRIIDGKEAVTFLV
+440 DHRLIDGKEAVTFLV
-455 KVRQFIEDPQR
+455 KVRQYIEDPQR

>member
-1 MLGQYVPLLP
+1 
-11 CERTEVVHYTPI
+11 
-23 SPLKQ
+23 
-28 SARSSKVTY
+28 
-37 LLYMA
+37 MA
-42 VDVKIPPMGESITG
+42 VEVKIPPMGESITG
-56 GLLAAWLVKSGDAVR
+56 GLLASWTVKSGDAVR

-84 TSEGTAEID
+84 TSEGTAEVD
-93 GQLTIVVPAGTEVL
+93 GCITISVPAGTEVL
-107 VGQIVAS
+107 VGQVIAT
-114 IEAGAAGSVPAP
+114 IEAGAAGA
-126 SSPAVASVAPA
+126 APA
-137 PVVARLAKTEVN
+137 PVAAPASAAPKAEPAKAAAAPAAAPKPAPLLV
-149 ILNKSGAAAEIS
+149 KSGAAAEIS

-167 AAETGLNPAALE
+167 SAETGLNPASIQ
-179 GSGKAGRVTKGD
+179 GTGKADRVTKGD
-191 MLAALAGQSPILAVD
+191 MLAALEGKTPIMAVA
-206 PSASRT
+206 PAPVSAAS
-212 AAAPASVGVAS
+212 AAPAAAAG
-223 ASAPV
+223 
-228 VPVAA
+228 PVA
-233 VIPSRDGR
+233 IPSREGR
-241 TSRKKMSPL
+241 TTRKRMSPL

-302 FFVKAAVQAM
+302 FFVKAAVQAL
-312 KEVPAIN
+312 KDVRAVN
-319 AQLDGEEI
+319 AQLDGEDI
-327 VENHFYD
+327 VENNFYD
-334 IGVAVGTDKGLMV
+334 IGVAVGTEKGLMV
-347 PVVRDCDQLSFAA
+347 PVVRDCDELSFAG
-360 IEKSIGDY
+360 IEKAITDF
-368 GKRARDGKIQLAE
+368 GKRARDGKIQLPE
-381 LQGGIFT
+381 LQGGVFT

-455 KVRQFIEDPQR
+455 KVRQYIEEPHT
-466 LLFGV
+466 LLFGA

>member
-1 MLGQYVPLLP
+1 
-11 CERTEVVHYTPI
+11 
-23 SPLKQ
+23 
-28 SARSSKVTY
+28 A
-37 LLYMA
+37 
-42 VDVKIPPMGESITG
+42 
-56 GLLAAWLVKSGDAVR
+56 
-71 KGQPL
+71 
-76 FSYETDKV
+76 
-84 TSEGTAEID
+84 
-93 GQLTIVVPAGTEVL
+93 
-107 VGQIVAS
+107 
-114 IEAGAAGSVPAP
+114 
-126 SSPAVASVAPA
+126 
-137 PVVARLAKTEVN
+137 
-149 ILNKSGAAAEIS
+149 KSGAAAEVS
-161 PAVRRI
+161 PAVRRL
-167 AAETGLNPAALE
+167 AAETGLDPAALE
-179 GSGKAGRVTKGD
+179 GTGKAGRVTKGD
-191 MLAALAGQSPILAVD
+191 MLAALSGQVPIKAVA
-206 PSASRT
+206 P
-212 AAAPASVGVAS
+212 AAAPA
-223 ASAPV
+223 AP
-228 VPVAA
+228 AA
-233 VIPSRDGR
+233 PAIVIPSRTGR
-241 TSRKKMSPL
+241 TSRKRMSPL

-319 AQLDGEEI
+319 AQLDGDDI
-327 VENHFYD
+327 IENHFFD

-347 PVVRDCDQLSFAA
+347 PVVRDCDQLNFAG
-360 IEKSIGDY
+360 IEKAIGDF
-368 GKRARDGKIQLAE
+368 GKRARDGKIQLPE
-381 LQGGIFT
+381 LQGGVFT

-417 VERPVA
+417 VERPVV
-423 ENGQVV
+423 ENGQIV

>member
-1 MLGQYVPLLP
+1 
-11 CERTEVVHYTPI
+11 
-23 SPLKQ
+23 
-28 SARSSKVTY
+28 
-37 LLYMA
+37 MA
-42 VDVKIPPMGESITG
+42 VEVKIPPMGESITG

-71 KGQPL
+71 KGQAL

-84 TSEGTAEID
+84 TSEGTAEVD
-93 GQLTIVVPAGTEVL
+93 GKITIAVEAGTEVL
-107 VGQIVAS
+107 VNQVVAT
-114 IEAGAAGSVPAP
+114 IEAGAAGNAP
-126 SSPAVASVAPA
+126 SAPAAAAPAAAKTASAAPA
-137 PVVARLAKTEVN
+137 PAPKAAPVAA
-149 ILNKSGAAAEIS
+149 KSGAAAEVS
-161 PAVRRI
+161 PAVRRLST
-167 AAETGLNPAALE
+167 ETGLDPAGVE

-191 MLAALAGQSPILAVD
+191 MLAALAGQTPIRAVAPAAAAA
-206 PSASRT
+206 PSAS
-212 AAAPASVGVAS
+212 AAPAAP
-223 ASAPV
+223 AAPV
-228 VPVAA
+228 S
-233 VIPSRDGR
+233 IPSRDGR
-241 TSRKKMSPL
+241 TTRKRMSPL

-258 VQAKSETAMLTT
+258 VQAKTETAMLTT

-319 AQLDGEEI
+319 AQLDGEDI
-327 VENHFYD
+327 VENNFFD
-334 IGVAVGTDKGLMV
+334 IGVAVGTEKGLMV
-347 PVVRDCDQLSFAA
+347 PVVRDCDQLNFAG
-360 IEKSIGDY
+360 IEKAIGDF